1 VHCGLSQAHD
11 TYAGIRD
18 LFEAAKA
25 KSPAIIFID
34 EIDAVG
40 SSRSKRDLSS
50 NRQTLNQVHM
60 LAHAPLSSAL
70 RRAWHTGANSFGAA
84 RNCTALQCVESVSAV
99 AISVEQQLRS
109 SLRWTYGLLAPFAA
123 GLGSPLPHLLELG
136 CSCSQRWTGSRRQT
150 T

>member
-1 VHCGLSQAHD
+1 MAHD

-60 LAHAPLSSAL
+60 LCACATFVCSSARVAHWREQLRRCKKLHCTAL
-70 RRAWHTGANSFGAA
+70 RR
-84 RNCTALQCVESVSAV
+84 V
-99 AISVEQQLRS
+99 
-109 SLRWTYGLLAPFAA
+109 
-123 GLGSPLPHLLELG
+123 
-136 CSCSQRWTGSRRQT
+136 SQRSGH
-150 T
+150 